1 MKHRFRLYRRNG
13 GVYYIHDSQSG
24 KQESLGTRDRREATA
39 LFSARLHAHRQPHLT
54 LQLARTHLTATDPMV
69 AKRTWQDVMSACTN
83 IKSGKTRARYER
95 ATEEK
100 VFDSIRPLR
109 LIETQ
114 AEHLLR
120 VLESGSVS
128 TNSFLRRFHNFAV
141 GMTWLPWPV
150 LPKELWP
157 PVRYGQKRAITR
169 EEHQIIVQKEKNDE
183 LRAFYEVTWH
193 LGGAQT
199 DMANLKA
206 EDVDWTDRVISF
218 FRKKTGSVQIVRFD
232 SSLEAILRTLPKQGL
247 LFPRLAPL
255 DEKHRA
261 SLFQRV
267 CRRAGVQGVSLHSY
281 RYSWAERAKQC
292 GYPERFAQEAL
303 GHNSKA
309 VHRAYA
315 RKAKVKLPALETY
328 EKRSREAEVIPMPP
342 LEGRP
347 DLAVNSRGSDGSDGE
362 RQNAVQAAG
371 A

>member
-1 MKHRFRLYRRNG
+1 MKHRLRLYRRKG

-24 KQESLGTRDRREATA
+24 KQASLGTRDRREATE
-39 LFSARLHAHRQPHLT
+39 LFSARLQAHRQAHLN
-54 LQLARTHLTATDPMV
+54 LQLARTYLTATDPMV
-69 AKRTWQDVMSACTN
+69 ARRTWEDVMNVCVK
-83 IKSGKTRARYER
+83 IKDGKTRIRYER
-95 ATEEK
+95 AIQEK
-100 VFDSIRPLR
+100 AFDSIRPLR

-128 TNSFLRRFHNFAV
+128 TNNFLRRFHNFAV

-150 LPKELWP
+150 LPKKLWP
-157 PVRYGQKRAITR
+157 PVRYGEKRAITR
-169 EEHQIIVQKEKNDE
+169 EEHEAIVQREQNDE
-183 LRAFYEVTWH
+183 LRAFYEACWH

-199 DMANLKA
+199 DMANLKG

-218 FRKKTGSVQIVRFD
+218 FRAKTGSVQIVRFD
-232 SSLEAILRTLPKQGL
+232 SGLEAILRTLPKEGL
-247 LFPRLAPL
+247 LFPSLAPL

-261 SLFQRV
+261 SLFQRA
-267 CRRAGVQGVSLHSY
+267 CRRAGVQGVSLHCY
-281 RYSWAERAKQC
+281 RYSWAERAKLC

-315 RKAKVKLPALETY
+315 RKAQVKLPALETY
-328 EKRSREAEVIPMPP
+328 EKRSREAEVIPMPRLDGDP
-342 LEGRP
+342 T
-347 DLAVNSRGSDGSDGE
+347 LAVTSRGSNGE
-362 RQNAVQAAG
+362 PQNAGRSAG